1 VPPLCCFVLFSLD
14 PEEFEL
20 SFFSVRFR
28 ELSCAKGVFAFKD
41 SAANVSKA
49 FSSCNSAPSV
59 SVSVSVCFVLFCFGR
74 RQLLVRL
81 EPDSS
86 TRTSRQ
92 VSFAMALGFLHHVR
106 V

>member
-1 VPPLCCFVLFSLD
+1 LD

-59 SVSVSVCFVLFCFGR
+59 SVSVSVSVCFVLFCFGR

-86 TRTSRQ
+86 TRTSGQ